1 MACALLTCFLFVCA
15 VRRVRDGY
23 QVCEVV
29 LREGLAFIPAAAQ
42 DTGLSP
48 KCVPQVSNWQM
59 CLINQGGRLYG
70 LIDC

>member
-1 MACALLTCFLFVCA
+1 M
-15 VRRVRDGY
+15 RDGC

-48 KCVPQVSNWQM
+48 KCVPQVSDWQLG
-59 CLINQGGRLYG
+59 LINSEVVCRSW
-70 LIDC
+70 